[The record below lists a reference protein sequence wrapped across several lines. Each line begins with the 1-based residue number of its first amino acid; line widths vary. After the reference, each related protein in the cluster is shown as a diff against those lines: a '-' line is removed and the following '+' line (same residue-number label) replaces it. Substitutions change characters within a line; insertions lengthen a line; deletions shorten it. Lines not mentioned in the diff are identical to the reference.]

1 MNARKPA
8 CRWFAFVAIAVWVG
22 LLNGLVAQEPVL
34 SGGRSGQEISP
45 PPGLRPF
52 QHAQFLSARRG
63 AEWLWNANRPDGTF
77 VPGMR
82 PDLDAEIEDDL
93 LRQFHG
99 AYGLARSARFFAS
112 ERYGARARQAILS
125 LLVMTRTDPQ
135 DPSVR
140 FTVPPSS
147 QTNRLAAAALLILA
161 IHELPEPGADLL
173 EPADQLTNYVLK
185 QQQKD
190 GSLRV
195 WENGDETAG
204 NASEAGMYSAYAIL
218 ALARSHARRPDA
230 AKLTAARTAFA
241 SAYRDWQGNKTPLA
255 ASLLTW
261 AGAELHAL
269 TNDKALGENVCEM
282 ADWLV
287 TLQHGS
293 DPRRLAW
300 QGGFRTA
307 PGSAR
312 DEAVSEPTVESALCV
327 EALAQ
332 ACRVVR
338 AGADLQRFGRY
349 REACERGLQFLST
362 LQYSPANTK
371 HYAEWYS
378 PRLYGAFRD
387 APQQGTI
394 RLEGTQRAVC
404 ALIAYFQEVV
414 QAEPSGKG
422 STRPSGGG

>member
-1 MNARKPA
+1 MNAWMPA
-8 CRWFAFVAIAVWVG
+8 FRCFALVTIVVWSG
-22 LLNGLVAQEPVL
+22 LMGRLAAQEPVV
-34 SGGRSGQEISP
+34 SGGRPGQEIGP

-63 AEWLWNANRPDGTF
+63 AEWLWSANRPDGTF
-77 VPGMR
+77 VPGLR

-93 LRQFHG
+93 LRQIHG

-125 LLVMTRTDPQ
+125 LLVMTRTDPH

-147 QTNRLAAAALLILA
+147 QTNRLAAAALLVLA
-161 IHELPEPGADLL
+161 VQELPEPGADLL
-173 EPADQLTNYVLK
+173 EQAEQLANFLLK

-190 GSLRV
+190 GSFRV
-195 WENGDETAG
+195 WENGDKPTG
-204 NASEAGMYSAYAIL
+204 NASEASFYSACAVL
-218 ALARSHARRPDA
+218 ALARSHARRPNA
-230 AKLTAARTAFA
+230 AKLTAARTAFT
-241 SAYRDWQGNKTPLA
+241 SAFRSWQGNKTARA
-255 ASLLTW
+255 ASVLTC
-261 AGAELHAL
+261 AGAELYTL
-269 TNDKALGENVCEM
+269 TTDKTLGENVCEM

-287 TLQHGS
+287 TLQYGS

-300 QGGFRTA
+300 QGGFRMAT
-307 PGSAR
+307 GSPR

-332 ACRVVR
+332 ACRGVR

-349 REACERGLQFLST
+349 RDACERGMQFLST

-371 HYAEWYS
+371 HFAEWYG

-387 APQQGTI
+387 SPQQGTI

-414 QAEPSGKG
+414 QVEPSGREA
-422 STRPSGGG
+422 TRPSGGG

>member
-1 MNARKPA
+1 MIAWKPA
-8 CRWFAFVAIAVWVG
+8 RQAFVFLTIAMGAVLPG
-22 LLNGLVAQEPVL
+22 SLSAQNPTAPG
-34 SGGRSGQEISP
+34 SRSGQEIGP

-52 QHAQFLSARRG
+52 QHAQFLCARRG

-77 VPGMR
+77 VPGLR

-93 LRQFHG
+93 LRQIQG

-112 ERYGARARQAILS
+112 DRYAVRARQAILS
-125 LLVMTRTDPQ
+125 LLVMTRTDPH
-135 DPSVR
+135 DPSTR

-173 EPADQLTNYVLK
+173 EQAEQLANFLLK

-190 GSLRV
+190 GSFRV
-195 WENGDETAG
+195 WENGDEPAG
-204 NASEAGMYSAYAIL
+204 NAPKAGMYSGYAIL

-241 SAYRDWQGNKTPLA
+241 SAFRMWQGNKTPLA
-255 ASLLTW
+255 ASLLTC
-261 AGAELHAL
+261 AGAQLQAL
-269 TNDKALGENVCEM
+269 TNDKAVGENVCEM

-287 TLQHGS
+287 TSQYGS

-300 QGGFRTA
+300 QGGFRTSLS
-307 PGSAR
+307 PSR
-312 DEAVSEPTVESALCV
+312 DEQVSEPTVESALCV
-327 EALAQ
+327 EALAE

-349 REACERGLQFLST
+349 REACERGMQFLST

-371 HYAEWYS
+371 HFAEWYG

-387 APQQGTI
+387 GPQQGTI
-394 RLEGTQRAVC
+394 RLEGTQQAVC
-404 ALIAYFQEVV
+404 ALTAYFQEVV
-414 QAEPSGKG
+414 QVEPSGRD
-422 STRPSGGG
+422 STRPSDGG